1 MTKKHPPENDLIIEA
16 PKTPKKRDPER
27 LAQILKQNLSRRK
40 EQQKPLSTEN
50 I

>member
-1 MTKKHPPENDLIIEA
+1 MTKKQIPENDLIIE
-16 PKTPKKRDPER
+16 PLKKPKKRDPER

-40 EQQKPLSTEN
+40 EQQNSISTEN